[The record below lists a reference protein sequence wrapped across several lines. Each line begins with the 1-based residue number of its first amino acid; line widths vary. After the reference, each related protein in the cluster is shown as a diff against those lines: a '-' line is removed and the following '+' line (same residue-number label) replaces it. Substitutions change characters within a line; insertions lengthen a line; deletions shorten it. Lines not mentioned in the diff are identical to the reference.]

1 MSLDHMF
8 VQMLS
13 LKHLIIYLPN
23 MVVIKSMCANEKLNL
38 YKSGIH
44 DIQNYWSLITPPT
57 KLLKGSILLFQIIIS
72 QNEILK
78 HITTPT

>member
-1 MSLDHMF
+1 
-8 VQMLS
+8 
-13 LKHLIIYLPN
+13 
-23 MVVIKSMCANEKLNL
+23 MCANEKQNL